1 METRTPQIDSDPRIS
16 VTLRTASKPGSVK
29 AHADVRVE
37 IASLSLEIF
46 GLSVV
51 QNDPEKAAWVSYP
64 QRAGRDAK
72 KYFPIVKVTGTL
84 HEKICT
90 AVLREFE
97 RVKSSTGNR
106 NEAQFAG
113 EEDSV
118 PF

>member
-1 METRTPQIDSDPRIS
+1 MQTRPPETDSTSRIS
-16 VTLRTASKPGSVK
+16 VTLRASSKPGNIK
-29 AHADVRVE
+29 AHADARVE
-37 IASLSLEIF
+37 FASSSLEIF

-51 QNDPEKAAWVSYP
+51 QHDPEKSAWVSYP
-64 QRAGRDAK
+64 QRASKDAK
-72 KYFPIVKVTGTL
+72 KYFPIVKVTGGL

-97 RVKSSTGNR
+97 RVQSSAGHR
-106 NEAQFAG
+106 NNTQSAG